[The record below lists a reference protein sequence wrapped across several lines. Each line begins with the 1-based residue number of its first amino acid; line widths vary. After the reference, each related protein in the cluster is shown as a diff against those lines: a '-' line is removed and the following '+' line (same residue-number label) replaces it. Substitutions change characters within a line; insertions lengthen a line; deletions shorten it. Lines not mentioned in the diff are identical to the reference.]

1 MLRVLCAVI
10 PVLIIILSIIFDLSY
25 IWVLNLL
32 LAILGTIFSSID
44 VKFRKNGLSIGL
56 LIVNAGI
63 LIFYTVTVIMSL
75 I

>member
-1 MLRVLCAVI
+1 MLRVFCAAI
-10 PVLIIILSIIFDLSY
+10 PVLIIILSIIFDFSY

-32 LAILGTIFSSID
+32 LAILGTMFSSVD
-44 VKFRKNGLSIGL
+44 VKFRKNMLSIGL

-63 LIFYTVTVIMSL
+63 LIFYTFTVIKAL